1 MHISAKVIRGT
12 SREVQQT
19 SLDQK
24 YNIIFT
30 VLQLKIDGQ
39 RVLMDFEAF
48 KSSQIKHFRDL
59 SISNRI
65 HLYS

>member
-1 MHISAKVIRGT
+1 MHKVDAIRGT

-24 YNIIFT
+24 YIIIFT

-39 RVLMDFEAF
+39 RVLMDFEAL
-48 KSSQIKHFRDL
+48 KSSHLKHFRDL